1 MSKYGVFS
9 GPYFPVLSPNTGKYG
24 PEKFPYLDSFHVVEN
39 IGISKVL
46 RSILTKET
54 NHQKITIKT
63 SRSFNNSFDV
73 RFLKNA

>member
-9 GPYFPVLSPNTGKYG
+9 GPYFPVLSPNIGKYG

-39 IGISKVL
+39 IGISKVF
-46 RSILTKET
+46 RSILPKET

-63 SRSFNNSFDV
+63 ARSFNNSFDV